1 MHCAQRPLHDP
12 APRGP
17 LREAQR
23 KLRSTWKV
31 LSRIRKDTIRDVY
44 LGLFPSS
51 AIAAIGQHGLRGRTS
66 WPFVSISPKH
76 TTIFTYFVPT

>member
-1 MHCAQRPLHDP
+1 MHYAQRALHDP

-17 LREAQR
+17 LREAQG
-23 KLRSTWKV
+23 KLHSTWKI

-44 LGLFPSS
+44 LGLLPSS

-66 WPFVSISPKH
+66 WPFVFISPKH
-76 TTIFTYFVPT
+76 TAILTYFVPT

>member
-1 MHCAQRPLHDP
+1 MHYAQRAIHDP
-12 APRGP
+12 TSRGP

-23 KLRSTWKV
+23 KLHSTWEI

-44 LGLFPSS
+44 LGLLPSS

-66 WPFVSISPKH
+66 WPFVLISPKH
-76 TTIFTYFVPT
+76 TTILAYFVPA